1 MKWLRLALVCLMAGC
16 LGMAADAPDNPR
28 TAAGQA
34 SQKVAPAPVP
44 PVMRDTD
51 QDTGDVVVQLPGAAA
66 PKAEALKDEP
76 AAAVTPP
83 EPSKAS
89 GIAPAAIAPHPSPKV
104 FYPPAFEQ
112 NSAVF
117 CQKMIGQWT
126 EDDARFLLGQPIRQ
140 RPAYGDNQTVNGHIF
155 AFSDPTGRY
164 KELELDFESGTGLLR
179 TVFVYPLNMT
189 WQECRRQWGGE
200 VSATEANKGRKFYSY
215 MDRRLDVLVDPSGK
229 VISLGLY

>member
-1 MKWLRLALVCLMAGC
+1 MRRVTLVPICLMAAW
-16 LGMAADAPDNPR
+16 LAMAADSPGGPK
-28 TAAGQA
+28 TASAW
-34 SQKVAPAPVP
+34 VP
-44 PVMRDTD
+44 PVLRG
-51 QDTGDVVVQLPGAAA
+51 QDAAEVEVLLPGKPVPQPETAKPAV
-66 PKAEALKDEP
+66 EAP
-76 AAAVTPP
+76 AAAALAPAET
-83 EPSKAS
+83 SKA
-89 GIAPAAIAPHPSPKV
+89 GAPATPAITAPRSSTKV

-112 NSAVF
+112 NSALF

-126 EDDARFLLGQPIRQ
+126 ADDARFLLGQPVRQ
-140 RPAYGDNQTVNGHIF
+140 RPAYGDNQSVNGHIF

-164 KELELDFESGTGLLR
+164 KELELDFESGSGLLR

-215 MDRRLDVLVDPSGK
+215 MDRRLDVLVDPAGR

>member
-1 MKWLRLALVCLMAGC
+1 MRRVALIPFCMMAGW
-16 LGMAADAPDNPR
+16 MALAAETPNGAKGASAVPPVLRDQDEVNVEVLLPGKPAPPPE
-28 TAAGQA
+28 AAKPA
-34 SQKVAPAPVP
+34 VETPAPVAAP
-44 PVMRDTD
+44 ATPEAPKAGAPATA
-51 QDTGDVVVQLPGAAA
+51 GAAA
-66 PKAEALKDEP
+66 HSS
-76 AAAVTPP
+76 TNTT
-83 EPSKAS
+83 
-89 GIAPAAIAPHPSPKV
+89 KV

-112 NSAVF
+112 NSALF

-126 EDDARFLLGQPIRQ
+126 ADDARFLLGQPARQ
-140 RPAYGDNQTVNGHIF
+140 RPAYGDNQTVNGQIY
-155 AFSDPTGRY
+155 AFTDPTGRY

-215 MDRRLDVLVDPSGK
+215 MDRRLDVLVDPAGK

>member
-1 MKWLRLALVCLMAGC
+1 MRRASLVPFCLLAAWLA
-16 LGMAADAPDNPR
+16 MAANPPDGPK
-28 TAAGQA
+28 AA
-34 SQKVAPAPVP
+34 SAPVP
-44 PVMRDTD
+44 PVLRD
-51 QDTGDVVVQLPGAAA
+51 QDSADVEVLLPGKPAPPEETTKPKPAVEPPPAAAA
-66 PKAEALKDEP
+66 P
-76 AAAVTPP
+76 
-83 EPSKAS
+83 
-89 GIAPAAIAPHPSPKV
+89 APAGTVPRNSPKV

-112 NSAVF
+112 NSALF

-126 EDDARFLLGQPIRQ
+126 ADDARFLLGQPVRQ
-140 RPAYGDNQTVNGHIF
+140 RPAYGDNQSVNGHIY

-164 KELELDFESGTGLLR
+164 KELELDFETGTGLLR

-215 MDRRLDVLVDPSGK
+215 MDRRLDVLVDPAGR

>member
-1 MKWLRLALVCLMAGC
+1 MRRVSLVPICLMAGW
-16 LGMAADAPDNPR
+16 LAMAADSPDGLK
-28 TAAGQA
+28 TA
-34 SQKVAPAPVP
+34 SAPVP
-44 PVMRDTD
+44 PVLRD
-51 QDTGDVVVQLPGAAA
+51 QDAVDVEVLLPGKPA
-66 PKAEALKDEP
+66 PQTETVKPKSAVEPP
-76 AAAVTPP
+76 AAAASTPA
-83 EPSKAS
+83 ETSKPSGLATPA
-89 GIAPAAIAPHPSPKV
+89 GTAPRNSTKV

-112 NSAVF
+112 NSALF

-126 EDDARFLLGQPIRQ
+126 EDDARFLLGQPVRQ
-140 RPAYGDNQTVNGHIF
+140 RPAYSDNQSVNGHIY

-189 WQECRRQWGGE
+189 WQDCRRQWGGE

-215 MDRRLDVLVDPSGK
+215 MDRRLDVLVDPAGK